1 MRKIKWKELFFTLT
15 LMIFY
20 GLNDEDSLINKQST
34 DSFSYIDIMEFGAI
48 GDGKTDDTVAFQ
60 KASQENG
67 VLRLDSEKTYLINKT
82 IVLDLN
88 KINGIQANNAKILIS
103 EDVPAFHL
111 KGNKVDGG
119 AEPPSNLGLEHEFSA
134 VIDGLHVYSKNHIGT
149 ALVLDGTFGVNISNS
164 HFYNLKTGIELINK
178 NRNVIITENQIWDVA
193 EYGIH
198 YNNSNA
204 HQSIISNNHVSYAK
218 IAIFFENGDVHNTQM
233 NSNDIEVGHSVNN
246 NTLSAI
252 KVICDK
258 LNSQFSQA
266 QIVGN
271 SIEDHFLAKEGIVNL
286 YAESMDTSQIRAD
299 QVPYIGMIE
308 LVANEFSGSSNAL
321 ILENINDLIVNGN
334 TFKLI
339 TDVFISIFTGG
350 EGINISG
357 NTFSGK
363 LDENSGGKVLE
374 VEGGVVGYSS
384 SLRFFM
390 FNNNSAYNLS
400 DNLISMKR
408 KDGLKEEFQ
417 VSVVSICNNI
427 LNTSS
432 LNDTVKSTDYV
443 IDINVPSL
451 KATNFSSNIITGENI
466 NLKALRISGE
476 NESNLVI
483 KDNIISGLK

>member
-1 MRKIKWKELFFTLT
+1 MRKIKWKDLFFTLT
-15 LMIFY
+15 LIIIC
-20 GLNDEDSLINKQST
+20 GLDDGDSLVTKKST
-34 DSFSYIDIMEFGAI
+34 ESSNYIDIKNFGAI
-48 GDGKTDDTVAFQ
+48 GDGKIDDTLAFQ
-60 KASQENG
+60 KAAQEIG
-67 VLRLDSEKTYLINKT
+67 VLRLESGKTYLISKT
-82 IVLDLN
+82 IILDLS

-103 EDVPAFHL
+103 EDIPAFHL

-119 AEPPSNLGLEHEFSA
+119 AEPPSNLGLEHEFSV

-149 ALVLDGTFGVNISNS
+149 ALLLDGTFGVNISNS
-164 HFYNLKTGIELINK
+164 HFYNLKSGIELINK
-178 NRNVIITENQIWDVA
+178 NRNVLITENQIWDVA

-198 YNNSNA
+198 YNNSNT

-218 IAIFFENGDVHNTQM
+218 VAILFENGDVHNTQM
-233 NSNDIEVGHSVNN
+233 SSNDIEVGHSANN

-252 KVICDK
+252 QVICDK

-286 YAESMDTSQIRAD
+286 YAESMDTSQIRAS

-321 ILENINDLIVNGN
+321 VLENINDLIVNGN

-363 LDENSGGKVLE
+363 LDKNSGGKVLQ
-374 VEGGVVGYSS
+374 VEGGVAGYSS

-408 KDGLKEEFQ
+408 KHGIKEGFQ
-417 VSVVSICNNI
+417 VSDVSISNNI
-427 LNTSS
+427 FNTSS
-432 LNDTVKSTDYV
+432 TKDTVKSTDYV
-443 IDINVPSL
+443 IDIDVPSL
-451 KATNFSSNIITGENI
+451 KTTNFSSNIITGHNI
-466 NLKALRISGE
+466 NQKALRISGDT
-476 NESNLVI
+476 ESNLII
-483 KDNIISGLK
+483 KDNIISGSK